1 MTTKSRI
8 SLSFRS
14 GLYHSYRWTRF
25 RQRETILHR
34 CYNNCIAITAQA
46 SASARA

>member
-8 SLSFRS
+8 SLSFTS
-14 GLYHSYRWTRF
+14 GLYHSYRWSRF
-25 RQRETILHR
+25 RQSETILYR